1 MSNAAEGD
9 VLGDITPVVNGVV
22 EVENEVEV
30 ENGVVE
36 VETGACLPVSASCRL
51 R

>member
-1 MSNAAEGD
+1 M
-9 VLGDITPVVNGVV
+9 GDITPVEVVNGVV
-22 EVENEVEV
+22 EVANEVEV

-36 VETGACLPVSASCRL
+36 QELAGACLPVSASCRL